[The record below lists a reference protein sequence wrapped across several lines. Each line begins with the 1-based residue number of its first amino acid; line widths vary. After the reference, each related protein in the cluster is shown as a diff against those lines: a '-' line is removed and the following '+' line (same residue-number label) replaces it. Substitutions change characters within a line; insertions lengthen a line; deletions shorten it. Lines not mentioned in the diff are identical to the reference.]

1 MTAPPSAGP
10 SPEGEEGRFVSR
22 GRDFHSKGSFITQ
35 PPIASDTSMYKVRT
49 YNKIALSG
57 LDRFPR
63 QAYEVGS
70 DIAHPDA
77 FLLRSQ
83 KLQGIEVPQSLLAV
97 ARAGAGVNNVPV
109 AEYGKLGIVVFN
121 TPGANAN
128 AVKELVMAGML
139 LSSRA
144 IVDSMNFVQSLA
156 DLKDPAEMSPR
167 VEKEKSRFAGNELKG
182 KTLGIV
188 GLGAIGSMVAEMALA
203 MGMKVVGFDPVL
215 SIDAAWRLSNE
226 VSRMEN
232 LQSLLARSDY
242 VSMHV
247 PAVDGTRHMI
257 NNDTLAAIK
266 PGAVLLNFA
275 RDTIVDAAAVLESL
289 AAGKLGKYVCD
300 FPEPSLLGN
309 PQIIALPHIGASTEE
324 SEENCAVMAA
334 NQLVDYLENGNIEN
348 SVNFPKISMERS
360 PGTAR
365 IIFSND
371 NVPGVLGQVL
381 SVLAENKVNVVDMVN
396 KSRAELAFNIVDVE
410 TLPGD
415 DVLRAIAKV
424 EHVIRIRVI

>member
-1 MTAPPSAGP
+1 
-10 SPEGEEGRFVSR
+10 
-22 GRDFHSKGSFITQ
+22 
-35 PPIASDTSMYKVRT
+35 MYKVRT
-49 YNKIALSG
+49 YNKISVKG

-83 KLQGIEVPQSLLAV
+83 KLQGIDVPASLLAV

-109 AEYGKLGIVVFN
+109 AEYGKQGIVVFN

-139 LSSRA
+139 LSARG
-144 IVDSMNFVQSLA
+144 IVDGMNFVQSLG
-156 DLKDPAEMSPR
+156 DLKDTAEMSAR
-167 VEKEKSRFAGNELKG
+167 LEKEKSRFAGHEISG

-188 GLGAIGSMVAEMALA
+188 GLGAIGSMVADMALA
-203 MGMKVVGFDPVL
+203 MGMQVVGFDPVL

-242 VSMHV
+242 VSLHV
-247 PAVDGTRHMI
+247 PAVDATRHML
-257 NNDTLAAIK
+257 NSDTLAVIK
-266 PGAVLLNFA
+266 EGAVLLNFA
-275 RDTIVDAAAVLESL
+275 RDAIVDSAAVLRSLES
-289 AAGKLGKYVCD
+289 GRLGKYVCD
-300 FPEPSLLGN
+300 FPEPALLGH
-309 PQIIALPHIGASTEE
+309 PKIIAMPHIGASTEE

-334 NQLVDYLENGNIEN
+334 NQLVDYLENGNIVN

-360 PGTAR
+360 PGTSR
-365 IIFSND
+365 ITFANE
-371 NVPGVLGQVL
+371 NVSGVLGHVL
-381 SVLAENKVNVVDMVN
+381 SVLADNKVNVVDMMN
-396 KSRAELAFNIVDVE
+396 KSRGELAFNIVDVE
-410 TLPGD
+410 REPGD
-415 DVLRAIAKV
+415 AVIDAIKTAA
-424 EHVIRIRVI
+424 HVIRVRVI

>member
-1 MTAPPSAGP
+1 
-10 SPEGEEGRFVSR
+10 
-22 GRDFHSKGSFITQ
+22 
-35 PPIASDTSMYKVRT
+35 MYKVRT